1 MKSPDRHTPELGAGL
16 PNRLAPFWQMLVKA
30 AWAFFLIALPV
41 TSFPLFPGDVGGKT
55 LVRPLSIY
63 PLMVLLV
70 LVILPRFVKRRLP
83 RTFLPLLAFIVVAL
97 VSSVVSFG
105 SDLESLRGVT
115 VFSRFLRNVATLGIG
130 VSFYFT
136 VSLMPESRDDLDASL
151 RWLYLGFGIAL
162 LWGTLQTLYI
172 VYYHPTYFEWL
183 NRLQSLISTRKL
195 FTARISGMTY
205 EPKWFAEQICFVL
218 LPWLLGSIMTRRS
231 IFNWRLWAKSRFA
244 WVTVEWVLLVWSVV
258 ILLFTFSRTGFF
270 ILFGLVLLCF
280 ILYRIY
286 LQPRQ
291 AAAQPG
297 ADDEPALIKGAA
309 SKERS
314 SSGKSRKR
322 LIIEVSLL
330 LSTMLV
336 VVVIVG
342 SQSPYFSRF
351 WRYFTEARQRN
362 RSYLDFIA
370 VQQRF
375 TYFET
380 AFRIFEAFPV
390 VGVGLGNY
398 AFYFD
403 EMLPD
408 QIYFQPEI
416 IRQTTPDEGRDRL
429 ITPKNLIAR
438 LLSETG
444 ILGTAAFITFILA
457 IAGCILYLL
466 ANPDL
471 RFRYWGLSGTLAF
484 VVFCVVVFSFDS
496 FALPNMWVV
505 FGLLT
510 AAAHLEQ

>member
-1 MKSPDRHTPELGAGL
+1 MNLTNRDASESSAG
-16 PNRLAPFWQMLVKA
+16 RQSWQQKLAKI

-63 PLMVLLV
+63 PLIILLA
-70 LVILPRFVKRRLP
+70 LVTLPRFLKRPLP
-83 RTFLPLLAFIVVAL
+83 KTFLPLLAFIVVAL

-115 VFSRFLRNVATLGIG
+115 ILSRFLRNIATLGIG

-136 VSLMPESRDDLDASL
+136 VALMAESLDDLDSSL

-162 LWGTLQTLYI
+162 LWGTLQALYI
-172 VYYHPTYFEWL
+172 VHYHPTYFEWL

-205 EPKWFAEQICFVL
+205 EPKWFAEQISFVL
-218 LPWLLGSIMTRRS
+218 LPWLLGSILTRRS
-231 IFNWRLWAKSRFA
+231 LFSWRLRMKGKLA
-244 WVTVEWVLLVWSVV
+244 WVSVEWLLLVWSVV
-258 ILLFTFSRTGFF
+258 ILLFTFSRTGIF
-270 ILFGLVLLCF
+270 ILFGLTLLCF
-280 ILYRIY
+280 LLYRLY

-291 AAAQPG
+291 KI
-297 ADDEPALIKGAA
+297 EKPALEPSSAA
-309 SKERS
+309 SRS
-314 SSGKSRKR
+314 SSTAGKKRK
-322 LIIEVSLL
+322 LL
-330 LSTMLV
+330 LEIGLLVSSMLV
-336 VVVIVG
+336 VLVVIG
-342 SQSPYFSRF
+342 SQSAYFSRF

-362 RSYLDFIA
+362 RTYLDFIA

-380 AFRIFEAFPV
+380 AYRIFETYPL

-416 IRQTTPDEGRDRL
+416 IRQTTPEEGRDRL

-444 ILGTAAFITFILA
+444 ILGTAAFIAFILA
-457 IAGCILYLL
+457 ILGCVLYLL
-466 ANPDL
+466 AQPDL
-471 RFRYWGLSGTLAF
+471 RFRYWGLSGLLAF
-484 VVFCVVVFSFDS
+484 VVFGVVVFSFDS

-505 FGLLT
+505 FGLIT
-510 AAAHLEQ
+510 AAAHLEK